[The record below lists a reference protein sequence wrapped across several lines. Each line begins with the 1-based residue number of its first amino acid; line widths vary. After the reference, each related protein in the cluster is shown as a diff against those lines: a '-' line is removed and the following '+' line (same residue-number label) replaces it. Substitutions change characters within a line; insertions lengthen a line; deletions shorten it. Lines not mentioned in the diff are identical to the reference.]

1 MKRIL
6 SALVLTAFFLL
17 AGCGEQIEP
26 LSGAYFPEG
35 ADMNDADSVSPF
47 LTLDSEQQSFILLY
61 DTIAYGTYT
70 VEGDTLTA
78 TVQGGQSA
86 YEFEVQDEQTLALQ
100 VGDGQSVVF
109 HLVETA
115 DTDTSSGS

>member
-1 MKRIL
+1 MKRTICALIL
-6 SALVLTAFFLL
+6 AAFCLL
-17 AGCGEQIEP
+17 SGCGKQVEP

-70 VEGDTLTA
+70 VKGDTLTA
-78 TVQGGQSA
+78 TVQGVQGA
-86 YEFEVQDEQTLALQ
+86 YQFEVQDEQTLALQ

-109 HLVETA
+109 HLVETE
-115 DTDTSSGS
+115 DTDATSGS